1 MDHATSKQLA
11 QSATQKQGLAN
22 SKAAMYSREMDS
34 LSEGDHAKRND
45 LKGKIIS
52 LQNQSQTYAMQ
63 ASEYR
68 TEATRAELKENDKA
82 FKELEEEQQKVQKEE
97 EKLQKKIQEESDE
110 KAKTSKLDGQKTIK
124 EDSADDLLFLNEDR
138 DFNPI
143 ATDIVDFT
151 VVKPAQEQGQATDSS
166 KKDSEEEKL
175 IKGVGASGSTGK

>member
-68 TEATRAELKENDKA
+68 
-82 FKELEEEQQKVQKEE
+82 
-97 EKLQKKIQEESDE
+97 
-110 KAKTSKLDGQKTIK
+110 
-124 EDSADDLLFLNEDR
+124 
-138 DFNPI
+138 
-143 ATDIVDFT
+143 
-151 VVKPAQEQGQATDSS
+151 
-166 KKDSEEEKL
+166 
-175 IKGVGASGSTGK
+175 